1 MAVRKV
7 KGKGQG
13 KGIVVGV
20 GGGKK
25 GGLVICE
32 VELGR
37 DITGTSAS
45 VR

>member
-1 MAVRKV
+1 MAVREV
-7 KGKGQG
+7 KGKAG
-13 KGIVVGV
+13 KGTVVGV

-32 VELGR
+32 VEVGR
-37 DITGTSAS
+37 GGSPG